1 MRFQEAMASL
11 TFKRET
17 KFSLVG
23 AEQYLK
29 ELFVKTAKRVYA
41 DCDLME
47 FFSEDQNEA
56 LNQLS
61 SNSFFGNRLF
71 ILNDYNKIKVPLG
84 NLISDFKGCII
95 FVLPEKMDM
104 ASRAMTT
111 ITGQTA
117 IVECDKLRDYGTDY
131 PLWIRN
137 QIHEAGYTASEDLE
151 DMIFQKVGPNMFVL
165 ANELE
170 KLFIIKTDKVVT
182 FEDVNRIV
190 SITAVSTAFD
200 MFENLMK
207 KDVVRALQCFDS
219 YARSQE
225 NLVDITAFIGSY
237 FEKMYRMLLLR
248 EQKFEV
254 DVIAD
259 IVGIPRFMVK
269 TRYMPRAL
277 GFGKNGIASKID
289 AVCNLDV
296 QLRSFKGD
304 KRLLFER
311 FILEFSN

>member
-1 MRFQEAMASL
+1 MASL
-11 TFKRET
+11 TYKRET

-29 ELFVKTAKRVYA
+29 ELFIKTAKRVYA
-41 DCDLME
+41 DCDIME
-47 FFSEDQNEA
+47 FFSNDQNEA
-56 LNQLS
+56 LNQLNS
-61 SNSFFGNRLF
+61 SSFFGDRLF
-71 ILNDYNKIKVPLG
+71 ILNDFNKIKAPLG
-84 NLISDFKGCII
+84 DLIPGFNGCII
-95 FVLPEKMDM
+95 LVLPEKVDTS
-104 ASRAMTT
+104 SRAMTT

-117 IVECDKLRDYGTDY
+117 IVECDKLRDYGADY

-137 QIHEAGYTASEDLE
+137 QIHEAGYTAPEGLE
-151 DMIFQKVGPNMFVL
+151 DVVFQRVGPNMFVL

-170 KLFIIKTDKVVT
+170 KLFIIKTDKVIT
-182 FEDVNRIV
+182 PEDVNRIV
-190 SITAVSTAFD
+190 SATAVSTAFD
-200 MFENLMK
+200 IFESLMK
-207 KDVVRALQCFDS
+207 KDVAGALRCFDS
-219 YARSQE
+219 FAKSQE
-225 NLVDITAFIGSY
+225 NLIDITAFIGSY

-269 TRYMPRAL
+269 MRYMPRAL
-277 GFGKNGIASKID
+277 GFGKDGIASKID

-304 KRLLFER
+304 KRLLFEK
-311 FILEFSN
+311 FILDFSN